1 VSAAVLW
8 LRAVCDFSP
17 RHRDSLR
24 PLCLWRTPTLFFFL
38 WVVERFP
45 RARFVCVSRAARGLL
60 GTVTRVLGGASTFFL
75 LYHDMTVSSLK
86 HTVRARQRV
95 MPRTQ
100 TTWPRRCA
108 RRLAL
113 DVRGAARLDAERRE
127 PCPRRKAAAAA
138 RCVSTCLREGARR
151 EWRSARRPCDGMR
164 WPPPH
169 WVGGS
174 RGGRSG
180 PQPFTAAHMRLS
192 VHARCLCAR
201 RMAL

>member
-1 VSAAVLW
+1 MCVESGARTVGDRDESTRRCVYVFFTVLAP
-8 LRAVCDFSP
+8 LIHS
-17 RHRDSLR
+17 RHDSQQSQ
-24 PLCLWRTPTLFFFL
+24 T
-38 WVVERFP
+38 
-45 RARFVCVSRAARGLL
+45 
-60 GTVTRVLGGASTFFL
+60 
-75 LYHDMTVSSLK
+75 Y
-86 HTVRARQRV
+86 TVRARQRV

-113 DVRGAARLDAERRE
+113 DVRGAARGGAARLDAERRE

-174 RGGRSG
+174 RGSLSG
-180 PQPFTAAHMRLS
+180 PQPFTAAHVRLS

-201 RMAL
+201 IMAL